1 MSNKPKKG
9 KGLHMLDRRARGLD
23 KPKVSTANR
32 SNGKTNVGTIGHVD
46 QEVSRTDRVLYY
58 TGKTTYADRKAAMN
72 EQRQNNPHLQQNG
85 LFLDDER
92 RVGDVRWAYTQA
104 RHVAWWIVRSYDEAV
119 MVVDGWIKDGTSID
133 RMSLDYCLSEYGFSN
148 AKTGKDFML
157 WFIERVKAEKANPNS
172 TMNLGPEFFDINVH
186 SQHYTGAD
194 EIRKL
199 IPTLID
205 IIEDYD
211 NGDIADTKGEHHDVS
226 I

>member
-23 KPKVSTANR
+23 KPKVSTINR
-32 SNGKTNVGTIGHVD
+32 TSGMTNVGTRNNLDHELV
-46 QEVSRTDRVLYY
+46 RADRVLYY
-58 TGKTTYADRKAAMN
+58 TGKTTYAQRKAAMD
-72 EQRQNNPHLQQNG
+72 EQRQNNPHLIQNG

-92 RVGDVRWAYTQA
+92 RVGDVRWAYTQS
-104 RHVAWWIVRSYDEAV
+104 RHVAWWVVRSYDEAV

-133 RMSLDYCLSEYGFSN
+133 RMSLDYCLSEYATFD
-148 AKTGKDFML
+148 AKNGKDFML
-157 WFIERVKAEKANPNS
+157 WFIDRVKAEKANPKS

-211 NGDIADTKGEHHDVS
+211 NGDAVEVQGEQHDASV
-226 I
+226 

>member
-32 SNGKTNVGTIGHVD
+32 NNNSVNVGTIGHQD
-46 QEVSRTDRVLYY
+46 YEETCTDRVLYY
-58 TGKTTYADRKAAMN
+58 SGKTTYQDRKLAMLAH
-72 EQRQNNPHLQQNG
+72 QQHNPHLCQNG

-92 RVGDVRWAYTQA
+92 RVGDVRWAYAQA
-104 RHVAWWIVRSYDEAV
+104 RHVAWWVVRSFEEAV
-119 MVVDGWIKDGTSID
+119 MVVEGWISDGTSID
-133 RMSLDYCLSEYGFSN
+133 RMTLDYCLSEFG
-148 AKTGKDFML
+148 AGHEKTGKDFML
-157 WFIERVKAEKANPNS
+157 WFIERIKAEKANPNS

-211 NGDIADTKGEHHDVS
+211 NGDVIDTKGEQHDVS
-226 I
+226 V